1 MFQKGETVLLAGSRS
16 FLITLDGGMKKVKGL
31 GVVDSSRILGM
42 DVGGEISIGSEKFRI
57 YRPSLE
63 DLLEK
68 MKRGPQII
76 GLKDA
81 SMIVSLCSLRAG
93 DTVIEGG
100 SGSGFLTT
108 MLANAV
114 FPDGKVISYDRNETH
129 QKIAEENIR
138 SAGLSD
144 VVEFRIGNL
153 GGDYEG
159 KADAF
164 VMDIPEPWTALPH
177 AERVLKSGGHL
188 CVYVPTVNQLEKIV
202 REMREANFWHVKAS
216 ELLSREMVV
225 HGGGVRPN
233 FQMLGHTGYIIHG
246 RTP

>member
-1 MFQKGETVLLAGSRS
+1 MFRKGETVLLSSGKN
-16 FLITLDGGMKKVKGL
+16 FLITVDGEMKKVKGL
-31 GVVDSSRILGM
+31 GIVDSGRILHLEE
-42 DVGGEISIGSEKFRI
+42 GEEITIGSESFRV
-57 YRPSLE
+57 YTPSLE

-81 SMIVSLCSLRAG
+81 SLIVSLCSLRAENI
-93 DTVIEGG
+93 VIEGG

-114 FPDGKVISYDRNETH
+114 FPGGKVISYDRNETH
-129 QKIAEENIR
+129 QRIAEGNVR
-138 SAGLSD
+138 SAGLRD

-153 GGDYEG
+153 GEDYEG
-159 KADAF
+159 ETDAF

-177 AERVLKSGGHL
+177 AKRVLKSGGHL

-202 REMREANFWHVKAS
+202 RELRKTGFWHVKAL

-225 HGGGVRPN
+225 HSGGVRPD

-246 RTP
+246 RAP

>member
-1 MFQKGETVLLAGSRS
+1 MFQKGETVLLVGSKN
-16 FLITLDGGMKKVKGL
+16 FLITLDGEMKRVKGL
-31 GVVDSSRILGM
+31 GIVDSAKIL
-42 DVGGEISIGSEKFRI
+42 EIGDGDTITMGSEKFRV
-57 YRPSLE
+57 YTPSLE
-63 DLLEK
+63 DLLEN

-81 SMIVSLCSLRAG
+81 SVIISLCSLRAG
-93 DTVIEGG
+93 NTVIEGG

-114 FPDGKVISYDRNETH
+114 FPGGKVISYDRNETH
-129 QKIAEENIR
+129 QRIAEGNVG

-144 VVEFRIGNL
+144 VVKFRIGNL
-153 GGDYEG
+153 GEDYEG
-159 KADAF
+159 EADAF

-177 AERVLKSGGHL
+177 AKRVLKSGGHL

-202 REMREANFWHVKAS
+202 REMREANFWRVKAL

-225 HGGGVRPN
+225 HSGGVRPD

-246 RTP
+246 RAP

>member
-1 MFQKGETVLLAGSRS
+1 MFQKGETVLLVGQKS
-16 FLITLDGGMKKVKGL
+16 FLITLDGEMKRVKGL
-31 GVVDSSRILGM
+31 GIVDSSNILQMTEG
-42 DVGGEISIGSEKFRI
+42 DELSIGAERFRV

-63 DLLEK
+63 DLLER
-68 MKRGPQII
+68 MKRGPQIV

-81 SMIVSLCSLRAG
+81 SLIVSLCSLRSG

-114 FPDGKVISYDRNETH
+114 YPDGKVISYDRNERH
-129 QKIAEENIR
+129 QSIAMENLK
-138 SAGLSD
+138 SAGLLH
-144 VVEFRIGNL
+144 VVEFRRGDL
-153 GGDYEG
+153 GADYEG
-159 KADAF
+159 EADAF
-164 VMDIPEPWTALPH
+164 VMDIPEPWTALVH
-177 AERVLKSGGHL
+177 AEQVLKRGGHL

-202 REMREANFWHVKAS
+202 NDMRGAGFWGVKAT

-225 HGGGVRPN
+225 HSGGVRPD

-246 RTP
+246 RRA

>member
-1 MFQKGETVLLAGSRS
+1 MFRKGETVLLTGSKD
-16 FLITLDGGMKKVKGL
+16 FLITLDGDMKKVKGL
-31 GVVDSSRILGM
+31 GIVDSARILDMKDG
-42 DVGGEISIGSEKFRI
+42 DEISIGSERFRI

-81 SMIVSLCSLRAG
+81 SIIVSLCSLKAG
-93 DTVIEGG
+93 DMVIEGG

-114 FPDGKVISYDRNETH
+114 YPNGRVISYDRNETH
-129 QKIAEENIR
+129 QRIAEENIE

-144 VVEFRIGNL
+144 VVDFRHGNL
-153 GGDYEG
+153 GEDYEG
-159 KADAF
+159 GADAF
-164 VMDIPEPWTALPH
+164 VMDIPEPWEALPH

-202 REMREANFWHVKAS
+202 NAMRDMGFWHVKAQ

-225 HGGGVRPN
+225 HRGGVRPD

-246 RTP
+246 RAP